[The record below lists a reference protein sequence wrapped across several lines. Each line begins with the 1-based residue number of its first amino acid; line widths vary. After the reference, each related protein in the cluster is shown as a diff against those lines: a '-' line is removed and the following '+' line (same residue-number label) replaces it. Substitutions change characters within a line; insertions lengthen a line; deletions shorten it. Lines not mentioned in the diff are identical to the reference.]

1 MPTWFKKVFGS
12 GAAKPVSPEPDV
24 ENVIPVEHPPSLEQ
38 PALGEPAPA
47 EAQESEPGVR
57 RVVHAPQ
64 IMPEEEQSS
73 WSESIRIKARIDPDR
88 TACTFLVD
96 RPVLEKYSAWFPEPG
111 QGTGASPLAE
121 ALFAV
126 DGVGSVLIHDL
137 TVRVTKEYTSPR
149 SWEDLAH
156 GIGAAIREHLIA
168 GNPVVADSFLE
179 GMPEEMTIG
188 QRLQTCIDLEINPGI
203 AAHSGV
209 ISLER
214 VVGNTAYITM
224 GGGCQGCAAS
234 TVTLR
239 QGIHGAFRS
248 AVPQVGAIYDE
259 TDHTAGTN
267 PYFKE
272 MPPEMMED
280 AVQSSD

>member
-1 MPTWFKKVFGS
+1 MPSWFKKVFGS
-12 GAAKPVSPEPDV
+12 GAAKPVAPGPDAGEV
-24 ENVIPVEHPPSLEQ
+24 TPVEHAPSLDQ
-38 PALGEPAPA
+38 PALGTPAPA
-47 EAQESEPGVR
+47 EVAESEPGVR
-57 RVVHAPQ
+57 RVIHAPLL
-64 IMPEEEQSS
+64 MPEEEQSS
-73 WSESIRIKARIDPDR
+73 WSEGVLIKARIEPDR
-88 TACTFLVD
+88 SACTFLVD
-96 RPVLEKYSAWFPEPG
+96 RPVLDKYSAWFSDSA
-111 QGTGASPLAE
+111 QVNGASPLAE

-137 TVRVTKEYTSPR
+137 TVRITKEYTSPR

-156 GIGAAIREHLIA
+156 GIGSAIREQLKA
-168 GNPVVADSFLE
+168 GHPVVTESFLE
-179 GMPEEMTIG
+179 GMPDEMTIG

-272 MPPEMMED
+272 IPPEMMED
-280 AVQSSD
+280 VMQSGS